1 MGRQH
6 PAMLGRSFW
15 CPTCALKCK
24 HCTHPQAHTCSR
36 TNAANVVGGER
47 NGDRYVDQGH
57 GRVKDKGTPLL
68 KEGSESDNGRMIS
81 DSTVLDVDAAAGV
94 QGGSF
99 SLL

>member
-1 MGRQH
+1 M
-6 PAMLGRSFW
+6 
-15 CPTCALKCK
+15 
-24 HCTHPQAHTCSR
+24 
-36 TNAANVVGGER
+36 
-47 NGDRYVDQGH
+47 DQGH